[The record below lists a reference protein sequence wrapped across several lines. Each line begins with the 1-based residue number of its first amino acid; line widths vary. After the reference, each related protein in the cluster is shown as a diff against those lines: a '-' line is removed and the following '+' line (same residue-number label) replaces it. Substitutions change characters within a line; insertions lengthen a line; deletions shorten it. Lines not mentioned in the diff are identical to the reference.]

1 MNTVTETTNNT
12 ANSFEDLVALLKD
25 AGWVAEADA
34 AVDSGARAQIHLDG
48 GMTEAQARVV
58 RSIGLT
64 RRQGVLPCW
73 VPALDA
79 AIWAHSAT
87 IEAWEGVLPSCY
99 WNRGASGAYEYVSC
113 TGNTAAAV
121 LPDGTVRGR
130 TRTTAARLAA
140 SPAVWA
146 EAPPYL
152 WEARLESL
160 MEKHWD
166 AIAAFRALPDGRG
179 SQEGKDLLAIADK
192 AMADARKIAS
202 LAMGRRAPEWQELL
216 PDWRG

>member
-113 TGNTAAAV
+113 TAATEASV
-121 LPDGTVRGR
+121 TPDGVLRGK
-130 TRTTAARLAA
+130 TRTTAARLAG
-140 SPAVWA
+140 SGSSHLPA
-146 EAPPYL
+146 PRRG
-152 WEARLESL
+152 WEAKMDSL
-160 MEKHWD
+160 INKYW
-166 AIAAFRALPDGRG
+166 AALAAFRALPDGRG